1 MLKKI
6 VIVSLLCVVTTI
18 SYKADSHTVYENQ
31 AKAILD
37 IYNYDQYG
45 EPVAGSVF
53 DIYDHG
59 YNYVTTVTTDST
71 GHAKSKR
78 LKTDHYYI
86 QQTRV
91 TSEYR
96 LNDSFTKIGIDANH
110 SSLVQYDIMNKKLA
124 PKQTYSIGVSV
135 TDQYGVA
142 LSDLSVSIRS
152 GDNSISSTTDGSGKT
167 VFDNLEQQTYNVCV
181 LDQCQKLMIDGS
193 QTEYAL
199 PFVINKTYGHITVT
213 VKSSLTGD
221 LSGFEYDI
229 YDDSDEYVES
239 IETDDNGVATSSD
252 LPNGQYSVIETKTGD
267 GSPVSDEV
275 YTFVIDNNH
284 TEVKYYPKY
293 EANVGSASMYC
304 MTEDESPLANVDVE
318 IYDDQNKLVDNTVTD
333 GNGYLLFSDLNP
345 GSYNL
350 KINAMPAPFVTDRI
364 NYKVTVSDDATA
376 VANNGDPIVF
386 YDTSKEVNT
395 SKKNDD
401 QSNQT
406 SDQQQTIQEVESDDA
421 SESIVQPTG
430 DTSEKETTIDQ
441 VDSQSEVES
450 VSSET
455 TDDLID
461 IQVDKSNTMLDEL
474 IMALSLL
481 GFVCFKFLI

>member
-1 MLKKI
+1 MLKRI
-6 VIVSLLCVVTTI
+6 VIVSLLCAVTTVN
-18 SYKADSHTVYENQ
+18 YKADNHSVYDNQ

-37 IYNYDQYG
+37 IYDHDQFG
-45 EPVAGSVF
+45 EPITSSTF
-53 DIYDHG
+53 EIYDHS

-71 GHAKSKR
+71 GHAKSKK
-78 LKTDHYYI
+78 LNTDYYYI
-86 QQTRV
+86 QQMKV
-91 TSEYR
+91 KSEYR
-96 LNDSFTKIGIDANH
+96 LNDSFAKILVDANH
-110 SSLVQYDIMNKKLA
+110 SSIVQYDIMNKKLV

-135 TDQYGVA
+135 TDQNGVA
-142 LSDLSVSIRS
+142 LTDLSVSIRS
-152 GDNSISSTTDGSGKT
+152 GDKSVSSTTNGSGKT
-167 VFDNLEQQTYNVCV
+167 VFDNLEKQTYNVCV
-181 LDQCQKLMIDGS
+181 LDQCQKLIIDGS
-193 QTEYAL
+193 QSEYAL
-199 PFVINKTYGHITVT
+199 PFVINKTYGHVTVT

-229 YDDSDEYVES
+229 YDDSDRYVES
-239 IETDDNGVATSSD
+239 IETDENGVATSSD

-293 EANVGSASMYC
+293 EANVGSVSMYC
-304 MTEDESPLANVDVE
+304 MTEDESPLANVDVQ

-333 GNGYLLFSDLNP
+333 ENGYLLFSDLNP

-350 KINAMPAPFVTDRI
+350 KINAMPAPYVTDRI

-376 VANNGDPIVF
+376 VANNGDPIIF
-386 YDTSKEVNT
+386 YDPSKEVSASN
-395 SKKNDD
+395 KNDN
-401 QSNQT
+401 QNNQT
-406 SDQQQTIQEVESDDA
+406 SNQQQTKQEVESDDA
-421 SESIVQPTG
+421 SESIVQPTD

-441 VDSQSEVES
+441 VDSQSAGSEV
-450 VSSET
+450 